1 MSDWRQVSL
10 SEVVPRVTTK
20 KVDGAKVRDGL
31 MDEFTGG
38 ASSDTQAL
46 GDLCPVIGSGPSWA
60 AKDES
65 SVPSEGALTVL
76 KITNTR
82 PDGSIDLSELA
93 YVAGLPA
100 RTKVIGPTSLVMI
113 RTNGNRQRIGNV
125 YLPPE
130 EVHGAA
136 VSAFQFILDAL
147 DADTRDY
154 LYMVL
159 RSPGI
164 QHLMSESASGSTG
177 LGNLAVRWLKTLE
190 IPWPDDQVRKSQVK
204 VIGAVDDQIAAL
216 DKEARALDAL
226 LRGRKEEL
234 FAHYA
239 ATANMRSLGE
249 VLEEVKRPITVDP
262 EAEYRQIGIRSHG
275 RGLFTK
281 EAVTGEALGSKR
293 VFWVEPGDLVINI
306 VFAWEGAVAIV
317 PPEIEGYCGSHRF
330 PPYRRLDG
338 GDIEFFRLFFSTKAG
353 TQLLA
358 NCSPGGAGRN
368 RTLSRKRLMESP
380 VGMPS
385 AQEQERAISELQ
397 ALEAN
402 VLALRAET
410 DRLHAVHATLLSG
423 LLDRTIDIKSAELEV

>member
-1 MSDWRQVSL
+1 MNNRRQVSL
-10 SEVVPRVTTK
+10 PEVVARLTTK
-20 KVDGAKVRDGL
+20 R
-31 MDEFTGG
+31 
-38 ASSDTQAL
+38 AL

-93 YVAGLPA
+93 YVSGLPA
-100 RTKVIGPTSLVMI
+100 RTKVIGATSLVMI
-113 RTNGNRQRIGNV
+113 RTNGNRERIGNV
-125 YLPPE
+125 YLPSG

-136 VSAFQFILDAL
+136 VSAFQFILDAF
-147 DADTRDY
+147 DAETRDY

-190 IPWPDDQVRKSQVK
+190 IPWPDAPERKSQVA
-204 VIGAVDDQIAAL
+204 VIGAVDDQITAL
-216 DKEARALDAL
+216 DKEVGALEAL

-239 ATANMRSLGE
+239 ATANVLPIGE

-281 EAVTGEALGSKR
+281 EAVTGESLGSKR
-293 VFWVEPGDLVINI
+293 VFWVEPGDLLINI

-330 PPYRRLDG
+330 PSYRRLDG
-338 GDIEFFRLFFSTKAG
+338 GDIEFFRLFFSTTSG

-380 VGMPS
+380 IGIPS

-397 ALEAN
+397 ALETN
-402 VLALRAET
+402 VLALRAEA
-410 DRLHAVHATLLSG
+410 DRLRAVHATLLSG
-423 LLDRTIDIKSAELEV
+423 LLDRTIEIEPAELEV